1 MRFVALLC
9 FLVLAAW
16 ASLGWKSAAEQR
28 PPEGAFPAT
37 VSIVWDFSAIEP
49 ATLGGSAEWTS
60 HLALAPSGQARALA
74 CLPPKDITFD
84 AKPDEKAC
92 LEQAEV
98 FVSSLSEDVALIPG
112 RGSIAATCWRWPE
125 GWVRCDPGDEWQ
137 RAFPLM
143 EGDQVYKEP
152 SRSRMRRAKRRRS
165 SSSSWSSCTSARAT
179 RSRPRPRETADLGR
193 APGSPGAKP

>member
-143 EGDQVYKEP
+143 EGDQVYKE
-152 SRSRMRRAKRRRS
+152 RLTVKDAAGEAQEVELQFLVVVHKRASNTIEAK
-165 SSSSWSSCTSARAT
+165 T
-179 RSRPRPRETADLGR
+179 
-193 APGSPGAKP
+193 PGNR